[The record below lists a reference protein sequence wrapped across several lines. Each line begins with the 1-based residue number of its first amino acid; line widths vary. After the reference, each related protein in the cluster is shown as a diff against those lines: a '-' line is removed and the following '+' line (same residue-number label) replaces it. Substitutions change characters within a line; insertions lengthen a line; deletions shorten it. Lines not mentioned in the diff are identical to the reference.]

1 MPYPAPRISPFF
13 VTGVVESVKNRT
25 LGSIFIVAGTTIGAG
40 MLAMPLA
47 AAGVGFSVTL
57 GLLIG
62 LWALMCYTALLLLEV
77 YQHVPADTGLG
88 SLAKRYLG
96 RYGQWLTGFSMMF
109 LMYALT
115 AAYISGA
122 GELLASS
129 INNWLGATLSP
140 AAGVLLFTFVAG
152 GVVCV
157 GTSLVDLFNRFLF
170 SAKIIFLVI
179 MLALLTPHI
188 HKVNLLTLPLQ
199 QGLALSAI
207 PVIFT
212 SFGFH
217 GSVPSIVSYMNG
229 NIRRL
234 RWVFM
239 TGSAIPLVAYIFWQL
254 ATLGSIDSPTFRG
267 LLASHA
273 GLNGLLQALREVV
286 ASPHVELAVHLFA
299 DLALATSFL
308 GVALGLF
315 DYLADLFQRRSTVSG
330 RLQTG
335 LITFLPPLA
344 FALFYPRGF
353 VMALGYAGVALA
365 VLALLIP
372 AMLVWQTE
380 PSGGISCGRRHASAG
395 AGVYLRHYRDWRPV
409 FDRTGVS
416 ARSRLMPGKDYRAR
430 TPSRLDNRHAMAVY
444 EPLMQAALL
453 KFFAAPAWTRIVT
466 PNFHLCFYRHL

>member
-1 MPYPAPRISPFF
+1 M
-13 VTGVVESVKNRT
+13 
-25 LGSIFIVAGTTIGAG
+25 FIVAGTTIGAG

-47 AAGVGFSVTL
+47 AAGVGFGVTL
-57 GLLIG
+57 ALLFC
-62 LWALMCYTALLLLEV
+62 LWGLMCYTALLLLEV

-88 SLAKRYLG
+88 TLARRYLG
-96 RYGQWLTGFSMMF
+96 RYGQWATGFSMLF

-115 AAYISGA
+115 AAYMSGA

-129 INNWLGATLSP
+129 LSEWLSLSVSP
-140 AAGVLLFTFVAG
+140 ATGVMLFTLVAG
-152 GVVCV
+152 GVVCI

-170 SAKIIFLVI
+170 SAKLIFLIV
-179 MLALLTPHI
+179 MLVLLMPHV
-188 HKVNLLTLPLQ
+188 HKVNLLTLPLEK
-199 QGLALSAI
+199 GLALSAI

-229 NIRRL
+229 NVQKL
-234 RWVFM
+234 RWVFI

-254 ATLGSIDSPTFRG
+254 ATLGSIDSTTFFG
-267 LLASHA
+267 LMANSA
-273 GLNGLLQALREVV
+273 GLNGLLQALRDVV

-308 GVALGLF
+308 GVTLGLF
-315 DYLADLFQRRSTVSG
+315 DYLADLFNRRNTAVG

-335 LITFLPPLA
+335 AITFLPPLA

-372 AMLVWQTE
+372 FLLAWQSRKHSPQSNYRVRGGKPALLLVLFCGLAVIAIQC
-380 PSGGISCGRRHASAG
+380 GIA
-395 AGVYLRHYRDWRPV
+395 AGVLPEV
-409 FDRTGVS
+409 G
-416 ARSRLMPGKDYRAR
+416 
-430 TPSRLDNRHAMAVY
+430 
-444 EPLMQAALL
+444 
-453 KFFAAPAWTRIVT
+453 
-466 PNFHLCFYRHL
+466 

>member
-1 MPYPAPRISPFF
+1 M
-13 VTGVVESVKNRT
+13 KNRT

-47 AAGVGFSVTL
+47 AAGVGFGVTL
-57 GLLIG
+57 LLLGG

-88 SLAKRYLG
+88 SLAARYLG
-96 RYGQWLTGFSMMF
+96 RYGQWLTGLSMLF

-122 GELLASS
+122 GELIASS
-129 INNWLGATLSP
+129 VNDGWGMALSP
-140 AAGVLLFTFVAG
+140 SSGALLFTLVGA

-170 SAKIIFLVI
+170 SAKIIFLVV
-179 MLALLTPHI
+179 MLALLAPHVHHI
-188 HKVNLLTLPLQ
+188 NLLTLPLEK
-199 QGLALSAI
+199 GLALSAI

-229 NIRRL
+229 DTRKL
-234 RWVFM
+234 RWVFI
-239 TGSAIPLVAYIFWQL
+239 TGSAIPLIAYLCWQL
-254 ATLGSIDSPTFRG
+254 VTLGSIDPATWGG
-267 LLASHA
+267 LMAQHA
-273 GLNGLLQALREVV
+273 GLNGFLGALREVV

-315 DYLADLFQRRSTVSG
+315 DYLADLFRRRNTVAG

-335 LITFLPPLA
+335 AVTFLPPLA

-353 VMALGYAGVALA
+353 VMALGYAGVALS
-365 VLALLIP
+365 VLALLLP
-372 AMLVWQTE
+372 ALLAWKSRQRY
-380 PSGGISCGRRHASAG
+380 PG
-395 AGVYLRHYRDWRPV
+395 AGYRVAGGKPMLCLV
-409 FDRTGVS
+409 LICGIVVILVQCLITTGH
-416 ARSRLMPGKDYRAR
+416 LP
-430 TPSRLDNRHAMAVY
+430 AVG
-444 EPLMQAALL
+444 
-453 KFFAAPAWTRIVT
+453 
-466 PNFHLCFYRHL
+466 

>member
-1 MPYPAPRISPFF
+1 M
-13 VTGVVESVKNRT
+13 
-25 LGSIFIVAGTTIGAG
+25 FIVAGTTIGAG

-47 AAGVGFSVTL
+47 AAGVGFGVTL
-57 GLLIG
+57 VLLFC

-88 SLAKRYLG
+88 TLARRYLG
-96 RYGQWLTGFSMMF
+96 RYGQWATGFSMLF

-115 AAYISGA
+115 AAYMSGA

-129 INNWLGATLSP
+129 LSEWLSLSVSP
-140 AAGVLLFTFVAG
+140 TTGVLLFTLVAG
-152 GVVCV
+152 GVVCI

-170 SAKIIFLVI
+170 SAKLIFLIV
-179 MLALLTPHI
+179 MLALLMPHV
-188 HKVNLLTLPLQ
+188 HKVNLLTLPLEK
-199 QGLALSAI
+199 GLALSAI

-229 NIRRL
+229 NVQKL
-234 RWVFM
+234 RWVFI

-254 ATLGSIDSPTFRG
+254 ATLGSIDSTTFFG
-267 LLASHA
+267 LMANSA
-273 GLNGLLQALREVV
+273 GLNGLLQALRDVV

-308 GVALGLF
+308 GVTLGLF
-315 DYLADLFQRRSTVSG
+315 DYLADLFNRRNNAAG

-335 LITFLPPLA
+335 AITFLPPLA

-372 AMLVWQTE
+372 SLLAWQSRKHTPQTGYRVRGGKPALLLVLLCGIAVIVIQ
-380 PSGGISCGRRHASAG
+380 GGIAAG
-395 AGVYLRHYRDWRPV
+395 
-409 FDRTGVS
+409 
-416 ARSRLMPGKDYRAR
+416 
-430 TPSRLDNRHAMAVY
+430 
-444 EPLMQAALL
+444 LL
-453 KFFAAPAWTRIVT
+453 PEVG
-466 PNFHLCFYRHL
+466 

>member
-1 MPYPAPRISPFF
+1 M
-13 VTGVVESVKNRT
+13 KNRT
-25 LGSIFIVAGTTIGAG
+25 LGSVFIVAGTTIGAG

-57 GLLIG
+57 ILLIG

-88 SLAKRYLG
+88 TLAKRYLG

-129 INNWLGATLSP
+129 ISDWTGISMSAT
-140 AAGVLLFTFVAG
+140 AGVLLFTFVAG

-170 SAKIIFLVI
+170 SAKIIFLVV
-179 MLALLTPHI
+179 MLVLLLPHI
-188 HKVNLLTLPLQ
+188 HKVN
-199 QGLALSAI
+199 
-207 PVIFT
+207 IFT

-217 GSVPSIVSYMNG
+217 GSVPSIVSYMDG
-229 NIRRL
+229 NIRKL
-234 RWVFM
+234 RWVFII
-239 TGSAIPLVAYIFWQL
+239 GSAIPLVAYIFWQL
-254 ATLGSIDSPTFRG
+254 ATLGSIDSTTFMG
-267 LLASHA
+267 LLANHA
-273 GLNGLLQALREVV
+273 GLNGLLQALREMV

-315 DYLADLFQRRSTVSG
+315 DYLADLFRRSNTVGG

-335 LITFLPPLA
+335 AITFLPPLA

-365 VLALLIP
+365 VLALIIPSLLTWQSRKHNPQAGYRVKGGRPALVVVFLCGIAVISVQFLI
-372 AMLVWQTE
+372 A
-380 PSGGISCGRRHASAG
+380 AG
-395 AGVYLRHYRDWRPV
+395 
-409 FDRTGVS
+409 
-416 ARSRLMPGKDYRAR
+416 
-430 TPSRLDNRHAMAVY
+430 
-444 EPLMQAALL
+444 LL
-453 KFFAAPAWTRIVT
+453 PEVG
-466 PNFHLCFYRHL
+466 

>member
-1 MPYPAPRISPFF
+1 M
-13 VTGVVESVKNRT
+13 KNRT
-25 LGSIFIVAGTTIGAG
+25 LGSILIVAGTTIGAG

-47 AAGVGFSVTL
+47 SAGVGFGVTL
-57 GLLIG
+57 VLLVG

-88 SLAKRYLG
+88 SLALRYLG
-96 RYGQWLTGFSMMF
+96 RRGQWVTGFSMMF

-129 INNWLGATLSP
+129 LSQWFNMDMPP
-140 AAGVLLFTFVAG
+140 ALGVLLFTAIG
-152 GVVCV
+152 GMVICV

-170 SAKIIFLVI
+170 SAKIIFLIV
-179 MLALLTPHI
+179 MLALLLPHI
-188 HKVNLLTLPLQ
+188 HKINLMTLPLA

-229 NIRRL
+229 DVRKL
-234 RWVFM
+234 RDIFII
-239 TGSAIPLVAYIFWQL
+239 GSAIPLVAYLFWQL
-254 ATLGSIDSPTFRG
+254 ATLGSIDSPVFSA
-267 LLASHA
+267 LMSQHA
-273 GLNGLLQALREVV
+273 GLNGLLMAIREVV

-315 DYLADLFQRRSTVSG
+315 DYLADLFQRKNTVRG

-335 LITFLPPLA
+335 GITFLPPLA

-365 VLALLIP
+365 VLALIIP
-372 AMLVWQTE
+372 SLLTLQSRKHHPQGGYRVAGGKPMLWLVFACGIAVIVIQAGIATGLL
-380 PSGGISCGRRHASAG
+380 PSVG
-395 AGVYLRHYRDWRPV
+395 
-409 FDRTGVS
+409 
-416 ARSRLMPGKDYRAR
+416 
-430 TPSRLDNRHAMAVY
+430 
-444 EPLMQAALL
+444 
-453 KFFAAPAWTRIVT
+453 
-466 PNFHLCFYRHL
+466 